1 MKWGNTHTHTYT
13 EIETDTHTHT
23 SFVLLKF
30 LQKKDMLQIFELLS
44 YKYTL
49 SKLLGFLRLP
59 HSINSELF
67 QQNIIKIKFSKP
79 LSS

>member
-1 MKWGNTHTHTYT
+1 MGKHTH
-13 EIETDTHTHT
+13 IHRDRDRHTHT

-30 LQKKDMLQIFELLS
+30 LQKKDMLQNFELLS

-59 HSINSELF
+59 HSINLELF